1 MKWSHEEIEKLSPI
15 QKQLQL
21 DVEPLEGNSILV
33 LCSAT
38 GEIAFLLGEKMKP
51 GRIIGLELSEEML
64 HAAQKTAKQKHMD
77 RIIEFHKAQKTR
89 IPYPN
94 ESFHALVSEFIVF
107 PTTLPTEIGQPEM
120 TRVLTPGGK
129 MVLTDVIVT
138 RPVPQDLRTQLQ
150 NVGLDYLCEA
160 TKDDFPNWM
169 DDAGLTH
176 VEVIDFTPV
185 VKKIWEQRQ
194 ENAQSPAQ
202 RSAYRLLLDDREF
215 RLGKAIF
222 YIYVRGKKRP

>member
-15 QKQLQL
+15 LKQVKL
-21 DVEPLEGNSILV
+21 DLEPLEGNSILV

-38 GEIAFLLGEKMKP
+38 GEIAFLLGEKMKH

-64 HAAQKTAKQKHMD
+64 QTAQKAAEQKHMD
-77 RIIEFHKAQKTR
+77 RTMEFHKAQKTR
-89 IPYPN
+89 IPYLD

-120 TRVLTPGGK
+120 ARVLKPGGK
-129 MVLTDVIVT
+129 IVLTDVIVT
-138 RPVPQDLRTQLQ
+138 RPVSRDLRTQLQ
-150 NVGLDYLCEA
+150 NIGLDYLCEA
-160 TKDDFPNWM
+160 TKDDFRNWM
-169 DDAGLTH
+169 GDAGLAR

-185 VKKIWEQRQ
+185 VKRVWEQRQ
-194 ENAQSPAQ
+194 ESAQSPEQ
-202 RSAYRLLLDDREF
+202 RRTYRLLLDDPEF

-222 YIYVRGKKRP
+222 YIYVRGEKTR

>member
-1 MKWSHEEIEKLSPI
+1 MKWSHEEIDKFSPI
-15 QKQLQL
+15 LKQVQL
-21 DVEPLEGNSILV
+21 DLEPLEGNSILV

-38 GEIAFLLGEKMKP
+38 GEIAFFLGEKMEH
-51 GRIIGLELSEEML
+51 GRIIGLELSEEMRQT
-64 HAAQKTAKQKHMD
+64 AQKTAKQKHMD
-77 RIIEFHKAQKTR
+77 RIMEFHKAQKTR
-89 IPYPN
+89 IPYPD

-120 TRVLTPGGK
+120 ARVLKPGGK

-138 RPVPQDLRTQLQ
+138 RPVPEELRSQLQ
-150 NVGLDYLCEA
+150 NIGLNYLCEA
-160 TKDDFPNWM
+160 TKDDFRTWM

-185 VKKIWEQRQ
+185 VKRVWEQRR
-194 ENAQSPAQ
+194 ESAQSPEQ
-202 RSAYRLLLDDREF
+202 RSAYRLLLDDPEF
-215 RLGKAIF
+215 RVGKEMF